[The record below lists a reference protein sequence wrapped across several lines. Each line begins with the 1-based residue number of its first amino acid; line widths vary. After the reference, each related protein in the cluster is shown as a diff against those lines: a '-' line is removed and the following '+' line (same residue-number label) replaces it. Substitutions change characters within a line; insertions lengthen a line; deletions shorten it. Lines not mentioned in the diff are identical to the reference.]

1 MATNFKP
8 NQGLSGFFRQM
19 RFRRSPARVF
29 STQQEAFSFV
39 QRSYNEAGGATDE
52 LRKLHAEFVAFQR
65 ARENQSN

>member
-8 NQGLSGFFRQM
+8 NQGLSGFLRQM
-19 RFRRSPARVF
+19 RFRRSPTHVF

-39 QRSYNEAGGATDE
+39 RRSYNEAGGATDE

-65 ARENQSN
+65 ARDTKSN